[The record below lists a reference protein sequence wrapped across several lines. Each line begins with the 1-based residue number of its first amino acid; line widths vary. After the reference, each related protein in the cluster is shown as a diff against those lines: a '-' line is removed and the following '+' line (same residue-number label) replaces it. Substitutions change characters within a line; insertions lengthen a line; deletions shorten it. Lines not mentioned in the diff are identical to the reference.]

1 MGAHQPHL
9 GLGVPDQDVSQ
20 GSAQSLDWPGG
31 DQPNILPLDL
41 TFTFKTLYFDVNL
54 FTFSMFLY
62 SWSSSHCRLVR
73 RACFVVTVI
82 SYR

>member
-20 GSAQSLDWPGG
+20 GSAQSLNWPGG

-41 TFTFKTLYFDVNL
+41 TFTFKTLYFDVNI
-54 FTFSMFLY
+54 FTFSFFALGPHLIADQY
-62 SWSSSHCRLVR
+62 VGRASS
-73 RACFVVTVI
+73 
-82 SYR
+82 